1 MANFVPINNIKP
13 FNSYVASA
21 GETSFV
27 FDWFVFKAEYVT
39 VYKNDELL
47 TYFTDYTIPTNSI
60 GSANGGNII
69 LVTPCDEGDEIVIS
83 RKSAIK
89 RTSGYT
95 ESGEFRAGA
104 VNLDMNY
111 IISLIQ
117 ELNFQLGRCVIL
129 SPSDAETSALNLILP
144 KVKDR
149 LGKYLAFDNNGNLTA
164 VDGSSIDL
172 YYNWIRIDKSS
183 LLEKSSK
190 KIYTQI
196 TEEITLRLPI
206 VASVDDGREIFI
218 LNLDT
223 NTFDTKINANSETV
237 TIDGEEEIILTPG
250 EYKKFVYNHALLKW
264 FTVD

>member
-1 MANFVPINNIKP
+1 MASFVPINDIRP

-21 GETSFV
+21 GETEFA
-27 FDWFVFKAEYVT
+27 FDWFVFKAEYVL

-47 TYFTDYTIPTNSI
+47 SYLTDYTIPTNSI
-60 GSANGGNII
+60 GSANGGKII
-69 LVTPCDEGDEIVIS
+69 LVNPCEAEDEIVVT

-95 ESGEFRAGA
+95 ESGEFRASA

-111 IISLIQ
+111 VISLIQ
-117 ELNFQLGRCVIL
+117 ELNFQLERCVIL
-129 SPSDAETSALNLILP
+129 SPSDAETSQLNLVLP

-164 VDGSSIDL
+164 VDGTSIDL

-183 LLEKSSK
+183 LLDKSAK
-190 KIYTQI
+190 KVYTQI
-196 TEEITLRLPI
+196 TEEATLRLPI
-206 VASVDDGREIFI
+206 VTEVDDGREIFI
-218 LNLDT
+218 LNLDS
-223 NTFDTKINANSETV
+223 NEFNVIVDANSEIV
-237 TIDGEEEIILTPG
+237 TIDGEAQITLTVG